1 MNKSEGTAFLLHKQQ
16 EIEEENWGCQ
26 FWEDLTDQQIFSWPY
41 LVAGLPGGLDVLR
54 NGVELFAI
62 VWVGREWQQPA
73 LFIRQADGE
82 EAVLFMNQKQ
92 VWNHEAVDAVLWC

>member
-1 MNKSEGTAFLLHKQQ
+1 M
-16 EIEEENWGCQ
+16 
-26 FWEDLTDQQIFSWPY
+26 
-41 LVAGLPGGLDVLR
+41 AGLPGAGLGVHQ

-62 VWVGREWQQPA
+62 VWVGGEWQEPA
-73 LFIRQADGE
+73 FFIRLANGA